1 MKKFKFELEPLLRLR
16 KYEQEQ
22 AQIELGK
29 AVGVEAKIQANLDAL
44 AEQCAAV
51 KKMGEGE
58 RDFSKIAEA
67 QKFYSFVKSQQEQLF
82 AQMAQAKII
91 TEEKRAAFNAAM
103 QKTESLK
110 KLRERKLE
118 EHTAAAKKEEAKF
131 LDDIVTAKYNEN

>member
-1 MKKFKFELEPLLRLR
+1 MSLR

-29 AVGVEAKIQANLDAL
+29 AVSVETKIQSDLDTL
-44 AEQCAAV
+44 AEQYATV
-51 KKMGEGE
+51 KKLGEGE
-58 RDFSKIAEA
+58 RDFAKIAEV
-67 QKFYSFVKSQQEQLF
+67 QQFYSFVKYQQEQLF
-82 AQMAQAKII
+82 AQMAQAKLV

-118 EHTAAAKKEEAKF
+118 EHKAAQKKEEAKF
-131 LDDIVTAKYNEN
+131 LDDISTYKYN

>member
-29 AVGVEAKIQANLDAL
+29 AVSAEAKIQADLDAL
-44 AEQCAAV
+44 AEQYAAI

-67 QKFYSFVKSQQEQLF
+67 QHFYSFVKVQQEQLF
-82 AQMAQAKII
+82 AQMAQAKIV

-118 EHTAAAKKEEAKF
+118 EHAAAAKKEEAKF
-131 LDDIVTAKYNEN
+131 LDDISTYKYN

>member
-1 MKKFKFELEPLLRLR
+1 MKKFKFELESLLSLR

-29 AVGVEAKIQANLDAL
+29 AVSAETKIQADLDTL
-44 AEQCAAV
+44 AEQYATI
-51 KKMGEGE
+51 KKLGEGE
-58 RDFSKIAEA
+58 RDFARIAEA
-67 QKFYSFVKSQQEQLF
+67 QQFYSFVKYQQEQLF
-82 AQMAQAKII
+82 AQMAQAKLV

-118 EHTAAAKKEEAKF
+118 EHKAAQKKEEAKF
-131 LDDIVTAKYNEN
+131 LDDISTYKYN

>member
-1 MKKFKFELEPLLRLR
+1 MKKFKFELESLLSLR

-29 AVGVEAKIQANLDAL
+29 AVSAETKIQADLDTL
-44 AEQCAAV
+44 AEQYATV
-51 KKMGEGE
+51 KKLGEGE
-58 RDFSKIAEA
+58 RDFAKIAEA
-67 QKFYSFVKSQQEQLF
+67 QQFYSFVKYQQEQLF
-82 AQMAQAKII
+82 AQMAQAKLV

-118 EHTAAAKKEEAKF
+118 EHKAAQKKEETKF
-131 LDDIVTAKYNEN
+131 LDDITTYKYN

>member
-1 MKKFKFELEPLLRLR
+1 MKKFKFELESLLSLR

-29 AVGVEAKIQANLDAL
+29 AVGVETKIQADLDTL
-44 AEQCAAV
+44 AEQYATI
-51 KKMGEGE
+51 KKLGEGE
-58 RDFSKIAEA
+58 RDFARIAEA
-67 QKFYSFVKSQQEQLF
+67 QQFYSFVKYQQEQLF
-82 AQMAQAKII
+82 AQMAQAKLV

-118 EHTAAAKKEEAKF
+118 EHKAAQKKEEAKF
-131 LDDIVTAKYNEN
+131 LDDISTYKYN

>member
-29 AVGVEAKIQANLDAL
+29 AVSAEAKIQSDLDTL
-44 AEQCAAV
+44 AGQYAAV

-58 RDFSKIAEA
+58 RDFTKIAEA
-67 QKFYSFVKSQQEQLF
+67 QQFYSFVKGEQEKLF

-91 TEEKRAAFNAAM
+91 TEEKRAAFKAAM

-118 EHTAAAKKEEAKF
+118 EHNAAAKKEEAKF
-131 LDDIVTAKYNEN
+131 LDDISTYKYN

>member
-1 MKKFKFELEPLLRLR
+1 MKKFKFELESLLSLR

-29 AVGVEAKIQANLDAL
+29 AVSAETKIQADLDTL
-44 AEQCAAV
+44 AEQYATV
-51 KKMGEGE
+51 KKLGAGE
-58 RDFSKIAEA
+58 RDFAKIAEA
-67 QKFYSFVKSQQEQLF
+67 QQFYSFVKYQQEQLF
-82 AQMAQAKII
+82 AQMAQAKLV

-118 EHTAAAKKEEAKF
+118 EHKAAQKKEEAKF
-131 LDDIVTAKYNEN
+131 LDDISTYKYN

>member
-1 MKKFKFELEPLLRLR
+1 MKKFKFELESLLSLR

-29 AVGVEAKIQANLDAL
+29 AVSAETKIQADLDTL
-44 AEQCAAV
+44 AEQYATV
-51 KKMGEGE
+51 KKLGEGE
-58 RDFSKIAEA
+58 RDFAKIAEA
-67 QKFYSFVKSQQEQLF
+67 QQFYSFVKYQQEQLF
-82 AQMAQAKII
+82 AQMAQAKLV

-118 EHTAAAKKEEAKF
+118 EHKAAQKKEEAKF
-131 LDDIVTAKYNEN
+131 LDDISTYKYN

>member
-1 MKKFKFELEPLLRLR
+1 MSLR

-29 AVGVEAKIQANLDAL
+29 AVSVETKIQSDLDAL
-44 AEQCAAV
+44 VEQYATV
-51 KKMGEGE
+51 KKQGEGE
-58 RDFSKIAEA
+58 RDFAKIAEA
-67 QKFYSFVKSQQEQLF
+67 QQFYSFVKYQQEQLF
-82 AQMAQAKII
+82 EQMAQAKLV

-118 EHTAAAKKEEAKF
+118 EHKAAQKKEEAKF
-131 LDDIVTAKYNEN
+131 LDDISTYKYN

>member
-1 MKKFKFELEPLLRLR
+1 MSLR

-29 AVGVEAKIQANLDAL
+29 AVSVETKIQSDLDTL
-44 AEQCAAV
+44 AEQYATV
-51 KKMGEGE
+51 KKLGEGE
-58 RDFSKIAEA
+58 HDFAKIAEA
-67 QKFYSFVKSQQEQLF
+67 QQFYSFVKYQQEQLF
-82 AQMAQAKII
+82 AQMAQAKLV

-118 EHTAAAKKEEAKF
+118 EHKAAQKKEEAKF
-131 LDDIVTAKYNEN
+131 LDDISTYKYN

>member
-1 MKKFKFELEPLLRLR
+1 MKKFKFELESLLSLR

-29 AVGVEAKIQANLDAL
+29 AVSAETKIQADLDTL
-44 AEQCAAV
+44 AEQYATV
-51 KKMGEGE
+51 KKLGEGE
-58 RDFSKIAEA
+58 RDFAKIAEA
-67 QKFYSFVKSQQEQLF
+67 QQFYSFVKYQQEQLF
-82 AQMAQAKII
+82 AQMAQAKLV

-118 EHTAAAKKEEAKF
+118 EHKAAQKKEEAKF
-131 LDDIVTAKYNEN
+131 LDDIS

>member
-1 MKKFKFELEPLLRLR
+1 MKKFKFELESLLSLR

-29 AVGVEAKIQANLDAL
+29 AVSVETKIQSDLDAL
-44 AEQCAAV
+44 AEQYATV
-51 KKMGEGE
+51 KKQGEGE
-58 RDFSKIAEA
+58 RDFAKIAEA
-67 QKFYSFVKSQQEQLF
+67 QQFYSFVKYQQEQLF
-82 AQMAQAKII
+82 AQMAQAKLV

-118 EHTAAAKKEEAKF
+118 EHKAAQKKEEAKF
-131 LDDIVTAKYNEN
+131 LDDISTYKYN

>member
-1 MKKFKFELEPLLRLR
+1 MKKFKFELESLLSLR

-29 AVGVEAKIQANLDAL
+29 AVSAETKIQADLDTL
-44 AEQCAAV
+44 AEQYATV
-51 KKMGEGE
+51 KKLGEGE
-58 RDFSKIAEA
+58 RDFAKIAEA
-67 QKFYSFVKSQQEQLF
+67 QQFYSFVKYQQEQLF
-82 AQMAQAKII
+82 AQMAQAKLV

-118 EHTAAAKKEEAKF
+118 DHKAAQKKEEAKF
-131 LDDIVTAKYNEN
+131 LDDISTYKYN

>member
-1 MKKFKFELEPLLRLR
+1 MKKFKFELESLLSLR

-29 AVGVEAKIQANLDAL
+29 AVSVETKIQADLDTL
-44 AEQCAAV
+44 AEQYDTV
-51 KKMGEGE
+51 KKLGEGE
-58 RDFSKIAEA
+58 RDFAKIAEA
-67 QKFYSFVKSQQEQLF
+67 QQFYSFVKYQQEQLF
-82 AQMAQAKII
+82 SQMAQAKLV

-118 EHTAAAKKEEAKF
+118 EHKSAQKKEEAKS
-131 LDDIVTAKYNEN
+131 LDDISTYKYN

>member
-1 MKKFKFELEPLLRLR
+1 MSLR

-29 AVGVEAKIQANLDAL
+29 AVSVETKIQADLDTL
-44 AEQCAAV
+44 AEQCATV
-51 KKMGEGE
+51 KKLGEGE
-58 RDFSKIAEA
+58 RDFAKIAEA
-67 QKFYSFVKSQQEQLF
+67 QQFYSFVKYQQEQLF
-82 AQMAQAKII
+82 AQMAQAKLV

-118 EHTAAAKKEEAKF
+118 EHKAAQKKEEAKF
-131 LDDIVTAKYNEN
+131 LDDISTYKYN

>member
-1 MKKFKFELEPLLRLR
+1 MKKFKFELESLLSLR

-29 AVGVEAKIQANLDAL
+29 AVSVETKIQSDLDTL
-44 AEQCAAV
+44 AEQYATV
-51 KKMGEGE
+51 KKLGEGE
-58 RDFSKIAEA
+58 RDFAKIAEA
-67 QKFYSFVKSQQEQLF
+67 QQFYSFVKYQQEQLF
-82 AQMAQAKII
+82 AQMAQAKLV

-118 EHTAAAKKEEAKF
+118 EHKAAQKKEEAKF
-131 LDDIVTAKYNEN
+131 LDDISTYKYN